1 MMIHLC
7 NCCVRELL
15 ILART
20 WFAFGLPS
28 KTWCDREGLPDAP
41 PGMEKLW
48 ACPAV
53 NEHRGGG
60 RAEEN
65 GHPFAP
71 PLTKAQS
78 TQYFDEVAPIDC
90 VKSLMDVELHEEC
103 RRLMSVHFPNGGLHV
118 EEIIMDAS
126 LLDESTLTVGN
137 HII

>member
-1 MMIHLC
+1 MTERVSLTHP
-7 NCCVRELL
+7 
-15 ILART
+15 LA
-20 WFAFGLPS
+20 W
-28 KTWCDREGLPDAP
+28 K
-41 PGMEKLW
+41 KLW
-48 ACPAV
+48 AQSAI

-65 GHPFAP
+65 GHPFVP

-103 RRLMSVHFPNGGLHV
+103 RRLMFVHFPNGGLHV

-126 LLDESTLTVGN
+126 LLDESTLTVRN